1 MFKVKTN
8 GRIKK
13 IVMISAACTMMS
25 MYGAPISSTEAAI
38 RSHAPS
44 VYVTP
49 QNTAASDIISIDWSP
64 IQTAPYTYWA
74 VHNWNQGGEGG
85 GYAGF
90 QQQSGFDQAG
100 KRTLHF
106 ALWDPIASNQ
116 AIKAEYLSPTSE
128 ASRFGGEGTGLKVQ
142 TTYNWKDSEWY
153 RMTLRSWQED
163 GHTKF
168 GQWIKDN
175 KLNQWK
181 LVAIMDHPVANV
193 PFNYGLSM
201 FQEDW
206 AGNGQDVREARLKNG
221 YSRKVSDK
229 QWNSWNNQRISG
241 QHDTS
246 YQYDGGATSEYL
258 WVKAGGNTQSTIGTG
273 KTFNINQPSQPEM
286 GNLDFDIQ
294 NIRFE
299 NEKLNVS
306 WKLKEQSTPQFKGKI
321 EIYDN
326 EKLTGQALKVIDNI
340 KSYQTEVS
348 QTMQLPQTAYAK
360 ITLTDIFDRT
370 VEKKVAITNG
380 NSDILVGN
388 QFAWSLKGI
397 SDFEFAK
404 INFNKS
410 KEEMQID
417 LKAGVPHHYF
427 NEIYASIKV
436 QNASGKVVYNKDI
449 YGNKQQNAE
458 SQKVPVKVGDYIELT
473 HLEGVNRATFK
484 NVDNSKQESFG
495 KKAMYEITK
504 EGLKK
509 VEKMP
514 EATILDGNQ
523 FVWSLK
529 GYSDR
534 EIAKVDYNKTSE
546 ELKIKLEAGVPHS
559 YFNSTYASIKVQN
572 SSGSVIYNKEIV
584 GNRQQNAETQTVSVK
599 VGDYIELTHIEGD
612 AVNEKT
618 RATLTNLENNKN
630 ETIGK
635 TARYQVTTEG
645 LKKVEKMPETTILDG
660 KQFAWSLKGYSDRE
674 IAKVDYNKTA
684 EELKIKLEAG
694 IPHSYFNSTYAS
706 IKVQNSS
713 GSVMYNK
720 EIVGN
725 RQQNAE
731 IKTVPIKV
739 GDYIEFTHIEGEAAK
754 EKTRA
759 NLTNLENGKQEYIG
773 KKRIYQITSTGL
785 IRQ

>member
-1 MFKVKTN
+1 MFNVKTR
-8 GRIKK
+8 GRVKK
-13 IVMISAACTMMS
+13 IVMISAVCTMMS
-25 MYGAPISSTEAAI
+25 MYGVPISSTEAAI

-49 QNTAASDIISIDWSP
+49 QNIAASDIISIDWSP
-64 IQTAPYTYWA
+64 VQTAPYTYWA

-90 QQQSGFDQAG
+90 QQQSGFDQTG

-153 RMTLRSWQED
+153 QMTLRSWQED

-193 PFNYGLSM
+193 AFNYGLSM

-246 YQYDGGATSEYL
+246 YQYDGGATSEYV

-370 VEKKVAITNG
+370 VEKKVGITNG

-410 KEEMQID
+410 TEEMKID

-427 NEIYASIKV
+427 NETYASIKL
-436 QNASGKVVYNKDI
+436 QNASGKVVYKKDI
-449 YGNKQQNAE
+449 YGNKQENAE
-458 SQKVPVKVGDYIELT
+458 SQKVSVKVGDYIELI
-473 HLEGVNRATFK
+473 HLEGANRATITNMEK
-484 NVDNSKQESFG
+484 NIQESFG
-495 KKAMYEITK
+495 NKAVYEITK

-509 VEKMP
+509 VDNIVNPKP
-514 EATILDGNQ
+514 DTEAPTQPQGLYASN
-523 FVWSLK
+523 VTTNS
-529 GYSDR
+529 
-534 EIAKVDYNKTSE
+534 V
-546 ELKIKLEAGVPHS
+546 ELKWNPSTDNVGVKEYQVLRDGQLIQTIQGTKFIDQKLTANKEYKYTVKAVDTAGNTSVQSNILPIKTKNQNVSYEKWDPKKAYTKGDKVEHQGKVYEA
-559 YFNSTYASIKVQN
+559 VQN
-572 SSGSVIYNKEIV
+572 HQ
-584 GNRQQNAETQTVSVK
+584 GN
-599 VGDYIELTHIEGD
+599 GDPNWIF
-612 AVNEKT
+612 AVALWN
-618 RATLTNLENNKN
+618 
-630 ETIGK
+630 
-635 TARYQVTTEG
+635 
-645 LKKVEKMPETTILDG
+645 P
-660 KQFAWSLKGYSDRE
+660 
-674 IAKVDYNKTA
+674 
-684 EELKIKLEAG
+684 
-694 IPHSYFNSTYAS
+694 
-706 IKVQNSS
+706 
-713 GSVMYNK
+713 
-720 EIVGN
+720 
-725 RQQNAE
+725 
-731 IKTVPIKV
+731 
-739 GDYIEFTHIEGEAAK
+739 
-754 EKTRA
+754 
-759 NLTNLENGKQEYIG
+759 
-773 KKRIYQITSTGL
+773 L
-785 IRQ
+785 I

>member
-1 MFKVKTN
+1 MFKVKTR
-8 GRIKK
+8 GKIKR
-13 IVMISAACTMMS
+13 IVMVSTACTMLS
-25 MYGAPISSTEAAI
+25 MYGAPISSTEAAT

-64 IQTAPYTYWA
+64 VQTAPYTYWA

-90 QQQSGFDQAG
+90 QQQSGFDQFG

-168 GQWIKDN
+168 GQWIKDTT
-175 KLNQWK
+175 LNQWK

-193 PFNYGLSM
+193 AFNYGLSM

-246 YQYDGGATSEYL
+246 YQYDGGSTSEYL
-258 WVKAGGNTQSTIGTG
+258 WVRAGGNTQSTIGTG

-294 NIRFE
+294 NTRFE
-299 NEKLNVS
+299 VGKLNVS

-326 EKLTGQALKVIDNI
+326 EKLMGQPLKVIDNI

-348 QTMQLPQTAYAK
+348 QTMQLPQTAFAK

-370 VEKKVAITNG
+370 VEKKVEITNG

-388 QFAWSLKGI
+388 RFAWSLKGI

-410 KEEMQID
+410 TEEMQVD

-427 NEIYASIKV
+427 NETYASIKV
-436 QNASGKVVYNKDI
+436 QNASGKVVYSKDI

-473 HLEGVNRATFK
+473 HLEGVHRANFT
-484 NVDNSKQESFG
+484 NLDNSKQESFG
-495 KKAMYEITK
+495 KKAMYEVTK

-523 FVWSLK
+523 FTWFLK

-534 EIAKVDYNKTSE
+534 EIAKVDYNQTAE

-572 SSGSVIYNKEIV
+572 SSGSVMYNKEII
-584 GNRQQNAETQTVSVK
+584 GNRQQNAETQ
-599 VGDYIELTHIEGD
+599 
-612 AVNEKT
+612 
-618 RATLTNLENNKN
+618 
-630 ETIGK
+630 
-635 TARYQVTTEG
+635 
-645 LKKVEKMPETTILDG
+645 
-660 KQFAWSLKGYSDRE
+660 
-674 IAKVDYNKTA
+674 
-684 EELKIKLEAG
+684 
-694 IPHSYFNSTYAS
+694 
-706 IKVQNSS
+706 
-713 GSVMYNK
+713 
-720 EIVGN
+720 
-725 RQQNAE
+725 
-731 IKTVPIKV
+731 TVPIKV
-739 GDYIEFTHIEGEAAK
+739 GDYIEFTHIEGEEAK

-759 NLTNLENGKQEYIG
+759 TLTNLENGKQEYIG
-773 KKRIYQITSTGL
+773 KKRTYQVTSTGL

>member
-1 MFKVKTN
+1 MFKPKTRRRVKQITV
-8 GRIKK
+8 IT
-13 IVMISAACTMMS
+13 AACTMLS
-25 MYGAPISSTEAAI
+25 MFGTPISSTEAAI

-64 IQTAPYTYWA
+64 VQTAPYTYWA

-90 QQQSGFDQAG
+90 QQQSGFDQTG

-193 PFNYGLSM
+193 AFNYGLSM

-241 QHDTS
+241 QQDTS

-258 WVKAGGNTQSTIGTG
+258 WVRAGGNTQSTIGTG

-299 NEKLNVS
+299 AGKLNVS

-326 EKLTGQALKVIDNI
+326 EKLMGQPLKVIDNI

-348 QTMQLPQTAYAK
+348 QTMQLPQTAFAK

-370 VEKKVAITNG
+370 AEKKVEITNG

-388 QFAWSLKGI
+388 QFAWSLKG
-397 SDFEFAK
+397 
-404 INFNKS
+404 
-410 KEEMQID
+410 
-417 LKAGVPHHYF
+417 
-427 NEIYASIKV
+427 
-436 QNASGKVVYNKDI
+436 
-449 YGNKQQNAE
+449 
-458 SQKVPVKVGDYIELT
+458 
-473 HLEGVNRATFK
+473 
-484 NVDNSKQESFG
+484 
-495 KKAMYEITK
+495 
-504 EGLKK
+504 
-509 VEKMP
+509 
-514 EATILDGNQ
+514 
-523 FVWSLK
+523 
-529 GYSDR
+529 YSDR
-534 EIAKVDYNKTSE
+534 EIAKVDYNKAAE

-599 VGDYIELTHIEGD
+599 VGNYIELTHIEGD
-612 AVNEKT
+612 AVKEKT

-635 TARYQVTTEG
+635 TARYQVTKEG

-674 IAKVDYNKTA
+674 IAKVDYNKTT
-684 EELKIKLEAG
+684 EELKVKLEAG
-694 IPHSYFNSTYAS
+694 VPHSYFNSTYAS

-713 GSVMYNK
+713 GSVIYNK
-720 EIVGN
+720 EIMGN

-731 IKTVPIKV
+731 TQTVPIKV

-759 NLTNLENGKQEYIG
+759 TLTNLENGKQEYIG
-773 KKRIYQITSTGL
+773 KKRTYQVTSTGL
-785 IRQ
+785 IIQ

>member
-1 MFKVKTN
+1 MFKVKTR

-13 IVMISAACTMMS
+13 IVMITATCTMIS
-25 MYGAPISSTEAAI
+25 MYGTPISSTEAAI

-64 IQTAPYTYWA
+64 VQTAPYTYWA

-90 QQQSGFDQAG
+90 QQQSGFDQTG

-193 PFNYGLSM
+193 AFNYGLSM

-221 YSRKVSDK
+221 YSRKVSNK

-246 YQYDGGATSEYL
+246 YQYDGGATSEYV

-370 VEKKVAITNG
+370 VEKKVGITNG
-380 NSDILVGN
+380 NADILVGN
-388 QFAWSLKGI
+388 QFA
-397 SDFEFAK
+397 
-404 INFNKS
+404 
-410 KEEMQID
+410 
-417 LKAGVPHHYF
+417 
-427 NEIYASIKV
+427 
-436 QNASGKVVYNKDI
+436 
-449 YGNKQQNAE
+449 
-458 SQKVPVKVGDYIELT
+458 
-473 HLEGVNRATFK
+473 
-484 NVDNSKQESFG
+484 
-495 KKAMYEITK
+495 
-504 EGLKK
+504 
-509 VEKMP
+509 
-514 EATILDGNQ
+514 
-523 FVWSLK
+523 WSLK

-534 EIAKVDYNKTSE
+534 EIAKVDYNKTAE
-546 ELKIKLEAGVPHS
+546 EMKVKLEAGVPHS
-559 YFNSTYASIKVQN
+559 YFTSTYASIKVQN
-572 SSGSVIYNKEIV
+572 ASGSVMYNKEIV
-584 GNRQQNAETQTVSVK
+584 GNRQQNAETQRVPIK
-599 VGDYIELTHIEGD
+599 VGDYIEITHIEGE
-612 AVNEKT
+612 AAKEKT

-635 TARYQVTTEG
+635 TARYQFTKEG

-674 IAKVDYNKTA
+674 IVKVDYNKTA
-684 EELKIKLEAG
+684 EEMKIKLEAG
-694 IPHSYFNSTYAS
+694 VPHSYFNSTYAS
-706 IKVQNSS
+706 IKVQNAS

-731 IKTVPIKV
+731 TQTVSIKV
-739 GDYIEFTHIEGEAAK
+739 GDYIELTHIEGEAAK

-759 NLTNLENGKQEYIG
+759 TLTNLENGKQEYIG
-773 KKRIYQITSTGL
+773 KKRKYQVTSTGL

>member
-1 MFKVKTN
+1 MFKEKTN
-8 GRIKK
+8 GRLKK
-13 IVMISAACTMMS
+13 IVIITAACTMMS

-64 IQTAPYTYWA
+64 VQTAPYTYWA

-90 QQQSGFDQAG
+90 QQQSGFDQTG

-193 PFNYGLSM
+193 AFNYGLSM

-246 YQYDGGATSEYL
+246 YQYDGGANSEYI

-299 NEKLNVS
+299 AEKLNVS

-326 EKLTGQALKVIDNI
+326 EKLMGQPLKVIDNI

-348 QTMQLPQTAYAK
+348 QTMQLPQTAFAK

-370 VEKKVAITNG
+370 VEKKVGITNG
-380 NSDILVGN
+380 NFDILVGN
-388 QFAWSLKGI
+388 QFAWSLKG
-397 SDFEFAK
+397 
-404 INFNKS
+404 
-410 KEEMQID
+410 
-417 LKAGVPHHYF
+417 
-427 NEIYASIKV
+427 
-436 QNASGKVVYNKDI
+436 
-449 YGNKQQNAE
+449 
-458 SQKVPVKVGDYIELT
+458 
-473 HLEGVNRATFK
+473 
-484 NVDNSKQESFG
+484 
-495 KKAMYEITK
+495 
-504 EGLKK
+504 
-509 VEKMP
+509 
-514 EATILDGNQ
+514 
-523 FVWSLK
+523 
-529 GYSDR
+529 YSDR
-534 EIAKVDYNKTSE
+534 GIAKVDYNKAAE

-572 SSGSVIYNKEIV
+572 SSGSVLYNKEIV
-584 GNRQQNAETQTVSVK
+584 GNRQQNTESQTVSVK

-612 AVNEKT
+612 AVKEKT

-635 TARYQVTTEG
+635 TARYQVTKEG

-694 IPHSYFNSTYAS
+694 VPHVYFNSTYAS
-706 IKVQNSS
+706 IKVQSSS

-720 EIVGN
+720 EIMGN

-731 IKTVPIKV
+731 TQTVPIKV

-759 NLTNLENGKQEYIG
+759 TLTNLENGKQEYIG
-773 KKRIYQITSTGL
+773 KKRTYQVTSTGL
-785 IRQ
+785 IRK

>member
-1 MFKVKTN
+1 MFKEKTN
-8 GRIKK
+8 GRLKK
-13 IVMISAACTMMS
+13 IVMFTAACTMIS

-49 QNTAASDIISIDWSP
+49 QNTASSDIISIDWSP
-64 IQTAPYTYWA
+64 VQTAPYTYWA

-90 QQQSGFDQAG
+90 QQQSGFDQNG

-116 AIKAEYLSPTSE
+116 AIKAEYLSLTSE

-175 KLNQWK
+175 KLNEWK

-193 PFNYGLSM
+193 AFNYGLSM

-206 AGNGQDVREARLKNG
+206 AGNGQDVRESRLKNG
-221 YSRKVSDK
+221 YSRKISDK

-273 KTFNINQPSQPEM
+273 KTFTINQPSQPEM

-299 NEKLNVS
+299 AEKLNVS

-326 EKLTGQALKVIDNI
+326 EKLMGQPLKVIDNI

-348 QTMQLPQTAYAK
+348 KTMQLPQTAFAK

-370 VEKKVAITNG
+370 VEKKVEITNG
-380 NSDILVGN
+380 NFDILVGN
-388 QFAWSLKGI
+388 QFA
-397 SDFEFAK
+397 
-404 INFNKS
+404 
-410 KEEMQID
+410 
-417 LKAGVPHHYF
+417 
-427 NEIYASIKV
+427 
-436 QNASGKVVYNKDI
+436 
-449 YGNKQQNAE
+449 
-458 SQKVPVKVGDYIELT
+458 
-473 HLEGVNRATFK
+473 
-484 NVDNSKQESFG
+484 
-495 KKAMYEITK
+495 
-504 EGLKK
+504 
-509 VEKMP
+509 
-514 EATILDGNQ
+514 
-523 FVWSLK
+523 WSLK

-534 EIAKVDYNKTSE
+534 EIAKVDYNKAAE

-572 SSGSVIYNKEIV
+572 SSGSVLYNKEIV
-584 GNRQQNAETQTVSVK
+584 GNRQQNTETQTVSVK

-612 AVNEKT
+612 AVKEKT

-635 TARYQVTTEG
+635 TARYQVTKQG

-660 KQFAWSLKGYSDRE
+660 NQFAWSLKGYSDRE
-674 IAKVDYNKTA
+674 IAKVDYDKTA

-694 IPHSYFNSTYAS
+694 VPHSYFNSTYAS
-706 IKVQNSS
+706 IKVQGSS

-720 EIVGN
+720 EIMGN

-731 IKTVPIKV
+731 TQTVPIKM

-759 NLTNLENGKQEYIG
+759 TLTNLENGKQEYIG
-773 KKRIYQITSTGL
+773 KKRTYQVTSTGL
-785 IRQ
+785 IRK

>member
-1 MFKVKTN
+1 MFKEKTN
-8 GRIKK
+8 GRLKK
-13 IVMISAACTMMS
+13 IVMFTAACTMMS

-64 IQTAPYTYWA
+64 VQTAPYTYWA

-90 QQQSGFDQAG
+90 QQQSGFDQTG

-128 ASRFGGEGTGLKVQ
+128 ANRFGGEGTGLKVQ

-193 PFNYGLSM
+193 AFNYGLSM

-229 QWNSWNNQRISG
+229 KWNSWNNQRISG

-246 YQYDGGATSEYL
+246 YQYDGGANSEYI

-299 NEKLNVS
+299 AEKLNVS

-326 EKLTGQALKVIDNI
+326 EKLMGQPLKVIDNI

-348 QTMQLPQTAYAK
+348 QTMQLPQTAFAK

-370 VEKKVAITNG
+370 VEKKVGITNG

-388 QFAWSLKGI
+388 QFAWSLKG
-397 SDFEFAK
+397 
-404 INFNKS
+404 
-410 KEEMQID
+410 
-417 LKAGVPHHYF
+417 
-427 NEIYASIKV
+427 
-436 QNASGKVVYNKDI
+436 
-449 YGNKQQNAE
+449 
-458 SQKVPVKVGDYIELT
+458 
-473 HLEGVNRATFK
+473 
-484 NVDNSKQESFG
+484 
-495 KKAMYEITK
+495 
-504 EGLKK
+504 
-509 VEKMP
+509 
-514 EATILDGNQ
+514 
-523 FVWSLK
+523 
-529 GYSDR
+529 YSDR
-534 EIAKVDYNKTSE
+534 GIAKVDYNKAAE

-572 SSGSVIYNKEIV
+572 SSGSVLYNKEIV
-584 GNRQQNAETQTVSVK
+584 GNRQQNTESQTVSVK

-612 AVNEKT
+612 AVKEKT

-635 TARYQVTTEG
+635 TARYQVTKEG

-694 IPHSYFNSTYAS
+694 VPHSYFNSTYAS
-706 IKVQNSS
+706 IKVQSSS

-720 EIVGN
+720 EIMGN

-731 IKTVPIKV
+731 TQTVSIKV

-759 NLTNLENGKQEYIG
+759 TLTNLENGKQEYIG
-773 KKRIYQITSTGL
+773 NKRTYQVTSTGL
-785 IRQ
+785 IRK

>member
-1 MFKVKTN
+1 MFKEKNN
-8 GRIKK
+8 GRLKK
-13 IVMISAACTMMS
+13 IVIITAACTMLS
-25 MYGAPISSTEAAI
+25 MYGAPISSTKAAI

-44 VYVTP
+44 VYVTA

-64 IQTAPYTYWA
+64 VQIAPYTYWA

-90 QQQSGFDQAG
+90 QQQSGFDQTG

-193 PFNYGLSM
+193 AFNYGLSM

-221 YSRKVSDK
+221 YSRKVSDQ

-258 WVKAGGNTQSTIGTG
+258 WVKAGGNTQSTIGDG
-273 KTFNINQPSQPEM
+273 KSFNIIQPSQPEM
-286 GNLDFDIQ
+286 GILDFDIQ

-299 NEKLNVS
+299 DEKLNVS

-321 EIYDN
+321 EIYNN
-326 EKLTGQALKVIDNI
+326 EKLMGQPLKVIDNI

-348 QTMQLPQTAYAK
+348 QTMQLPQTAFAK
-360 ITLTDIFDRT
+360 IILTDIFDRT
-370 VEKKVAITNG
+370 VEKKVGITNG

-388 QFAWSLKGI
+388 QFAWSLKG
-397 SDFEFAK
+397 
-404 INFNKS
+404 
-410 KEEMQID
+410 
-417 LKAGVPHHYF
+417 
-427 NEIYASIKV
+427 
-436 QNASGKVVYNKDI
+436 
-449 YGNKQQNAE
+449 
-458 SQKVPVKVGDYIELT
+458 
-473 HLEGVNRATFK
+473 
-484 NVDNSKQESFG
+484 
-495 KKAMYEITK
+495 
-504 EGLKK
+504 
-509 VEKMP
+509 
-514 EATILDGNQ
+514 
-523 FVWSLK
+523 
-529 GYSDR
+529 YSDR
-534 EIAKVDYNKTSE
+534 EIAKVDYNKAAE

-572 SSGSVIYNKEIV
+572 SSGSVLYNKEIV
-584 GNRQQNAETQTVSVK
+584 GNRQQNTESQTVSVK

-612 AVNEKT
+612 AVKEKT
-618 RATLTNLENNKN
+618 RAILTNLENNKN

-635 TARYQVTTEG
+635 TARYLVTKEG

-660 KQFAWSLKGYSDRE
+660 QQFAWSLKGYSDRE

-694 IPHSYFNSTYAS
+694 VPHSYFNSTYAS
-706 IKVQNSS
+706 IKVQGSS

-720 EIVGN
+720 EIMGN

-731 IKTVPIKV
+731 TQTVPIKV

-754 EKTRA
+754 EKSRA
-759 NLTNLENGKQEYIG
+759 TLTNLENGKQEYIG
-773 KKRIYQITSTGL
+773 KKRTYQVTSTGL
-785 IRQ
+785 IRK

>member
-1 MFKVKTN
+1 MFNVKTR
-8 GRIKK
+8 GRVKK

-25 MYGAPISSTEAAI
+25 MYGVQISSTEAAI
-38 RSHAPS
+38 RSNAPS

-64 IQTAPYTYWA
+64 VQTAPYTYWA

-90 QQQSGFDQAG
+90 QQQSGFDQTG

-193 PFNYGLSM
+193 AFNYGLSM

-246 YQYDGGATSEYL
+246 YQYDGGATSEYV

-370 VEKKVAITNG
+370 VEKKVGITNG

-410 KEEMQID
+410 TEEMKID

-427 NEIYASIKV
+427 NETYASIKL
-436 QNASGKVVYNKDI
+436 QNASGKVVYKKDI
-449 YGNKQQNAE
+449 YGNKQENAE
-458 SQKVPVKVGDYIELT
+458 SQKVSVKVGDYIELI
-473 HLEGVNRATFK
+473 HLEGANRATITNMEK
-484 NVDNSKQESFG
+484 NIQESFG
-495 KKAMYEITK
+495 NKAVYEITK

-509 VEKMP
+509 VDNIVNPKP
-514 EATILDGNQ
+514 DTEAPTQPQGLYASN
-523 FVWSLK
+523 V
-529 GYSDR
+529 
-534 EIAKVDYNKTSE
+534 TSNSV
-546 ELKIKLEAGVPHS
+546 ELKWNPSTDNVGVKEYQVLRDGQLIQTIQGTKFIDQNLTANKEYKYTVKAVDTAGNTSVQSNILPIKTKDQNVSYEKWDPKKAYTKGDKVEHQGKVYEA
-559 YFNSTYASIKVQN
+559 VQN
-572 SSGSVIYNKEIV
+572 HQ
-584 GNRQQNAETQTVSVK
+584 GN
-599 VGDYIELTHIEGD
+599 GDPNWIF
-612 AVNEKT
+612 AVALWN
-618 RATLTNLENNKN
+618 
-630 ETIGK
+630 
-635 TARYQVTTEG
+635 
-645 LKKVEKMPETTILDG
+645 P
-660 KQFAWSLKGYSDRE
+660 
-674 IAKVDYNKTA
+674 
-684 EELKIKLEAG
+684 
-694 IPHSYFNSTYAS
+694 
-706 IKVQNSS
+706 
-713 GSVMYNK
+713 
-720 EIVGN
+720 
-725 RQQNAE
+725 
-731 IKTVPIKV
+731 
-739 GDYIEFTHIEGEAAK
+739 
-754 EKTRA
+754 
-759 NLTNLENGKQEYIG
+759 
-773 KKRIYQITSTGL
+773 L
-785 IRQ
+785 I

>member
-1 MFKVKTN
+1 MFKEKIN
-8 GRIKK
+8 RRLKK
-13 IVMISAACTMMS
+13 IVIITAACTMMS

-90 QQQSGFDQAG
+90 QQQSGFDQNG

-193 PFNYGLSM
+193 AFNYGLSM

-221 YSRKVSDK
+221 YSRKVSDQ

-258 WVKAGGNTQSTIGTG
+258 WVKAGGNTQSTIGAG
-273 KTFNINQPSQPEM
+273 KDFNINQPSQPEM
-286 GNLDFDIQ
+286 GILDFDIQ

-299 NEKLNVS
+299 DEKLNIS
-306 WKLKEQSTPQFKGKI
+306 WKLKEQSTPQFKGEI
-321 EIYDN
+321 EIFDN
-326 EKLTGQALKVIDNI
+326 EKLMGQPLKVIDNI

-348 QTMQLPQTAYAK
+348 QTMQLPQTAFAK

-370 VEKKVAITNG
+370 VEKKVEITNG

-388 QFAWSLKGI
+388 QFAWSLKG
-397 SDFEFAK
+397 
-404 INFNKS
+404 
-410 KEEMQID
+410 
-417 LKAGVPHHYF
+417 
-427 NEIYASIKV
+427 
-436 QNASGKVVYNKDI
+436 
-449 YGNKQQNAE
+449 
-458 SQKVPVKVGDYIELT
+458 
-473 HLEGVNRATFK
+473 
-484 NVDNSKQESFG
+484 
-495 KKAMYEITK
+495 
-504 EGLKK
+504 
-509 VEKMP
+509 
-514 EATILDGNQ
+514 
-523 FVWSLK
+523 
-529 GYSDR
+529 YSDR
-534 EIAKVDYNKTSE
+534 EIAKVDYNKAAE

-572 SSGSVIYNKEIV
+572 SSGSVLYNKEIV
-584 GNRQQNAETQTVSVK
+584 GNRQQNTETQTVSVK

-612 AVNEKT
+612 AVKEKT

-635 TARYQVTTEG
+635 TARYQVAKQG

-660 KQFAWSLKGYSDRE
+660 QQFAWSLKGYSDRE

-694 IPHSYFNSTYAS
+694 VPHPYFNSTYAS
-706 IKVQNSS
+706 IKVQGSS

-720 EIVGN
+720 EIMGN

-731 IKTVPIKV
+731 TQTVPIKV

-759 NLTNLENGKQEYIG
+759 TLINLENGKQEYIG
-773 KKRIYQITSTGL
+773 KKRTYQVTSTGL
-785 IRQ
+785 IRK

>member
-1 MFKVKTN
+1 MFKAKTN
-8 GRIKK
+8 GRLKK
-13 IVMISAACTMMS
+13 IVMFTAACTMMS

-64 IQTAPYTYWA
+64 VQTAPYTYWA

-90 QQQSGFDQAG
+90 QQQSGFDQTG

-106 ALWDPIASNQ
+106 ALWDPIASSQ

-128 ASRFGGEGTGLKVQ
+128 ANRFGGEGTGLKVQ

-193 PFNYGLSM
+193 AFNYGLSM

-246 YQYDGGATSEYL
+246 YQYDGGANSEYI

-299 NEKLNVS
+299 AEKLNVS

-326 EKLTGQALKVIDNI
+326 EKLMGQPLKVIDNI

-348 QTMQLPQTAYAK
+348 QTMQLPQTAFAK

-370 VEKKVAITNG
+370 VEKKVGITNG

-388 QFAWSLKGI
+388 QFAWSLKG
-397 SDFEFAK
+397 
-404 INFNKS
+404 
-410 KEEMQID
+410 
-417 LKAGVPHHYF
+417 
-427 NEIYASIKV
+427 
-436 QNASGKVVYNKDI
+436 
-449 YGNKQQNAE
+449 
-458 SQKVPVKVGDYIELT
+458 
-473 HLEGVNRATFK
+473 
-484 NVDNSKQESFG
+484 
-495 KKAMYEITK
+495 
-504 EGLKK
+504 
-509 VEKMP
+509 
-514 EATILDGNQ
+514 
-523 FVWSLK
+523 
-529 GYSDR
+529 YSDR
-534 EIAKVDYNKTSE
+534 GIAKVDYNKAAE

-559 YFNSTYASIKVQN
+559 YFNSTYASVKVQN
-572 SSGSVIYNKEIV
+572 SSGSVLYNKEIV
-584 GNRQQNAETQTVSVK
+584 GNRQQNTESQTVSVK

-612 AVNEKT
+612 AVKEKT

-635 TARYQVTTEG
+635 TARYQVTKEG

-684 EELKIKLEAG
+684 EELKIKLDAG
-694 IPHSYFNSTYAS
+694 VPHVYFNSTYAS
-706 IKVQNSS
+706 IKVQSSS

-720 EIVGN
+720 EIMGN

-731 IKTVPIKV
+731 TQTVPIKV

-759 NLTNLENGKQEYIG
+759 TLTNLENGKQEYIG
-773 KKRIYQITSTGL
+773 KKRTYQVTSTGL
-785 IRQ
+785 IRK

>member
-1 MFKVKTN
+1 MFKVKTR

-13 IVMISAACTMMS
+13 IVMITATCTMIS
-25 MYGAPISSTEAAI
+25 MYGTPISSTEAAI

-64 IQTAPYTYWA
+64 VQTAPYTYWA

-90 QQQSGFDQAG
+90 QQQSGFDQTG

-193 PFNYGLSM
+193 AFNYGLSM

-246 YQYDGGATSEYL
+246 YQYDGGATSEYV

-294 NIRFE
+294 NIHFE
-299 NEKLNVS
+299 YQKLNVS

-370 VEKKVAITNG
+370 VEKKVGITNG

-388 QFAWSLKGI
+388 QFAWSLKG
-397 SDFEFAK
+397 
-404 INFNKS
+404 
-410 KEEMQID
+410 
-417 LKAGVPHHYF
+417 
-427 NEIYASIKV
+427 
-436 QNASGKVVYNKDI
+436 
-449 YGNKQQNAE
+449 
-458 SQKVPVKVGDYIELT
+458 
-473 HLEGVNRATFK
+473 
-484 NVDNSKQESFG
+484 
-495 KKAMYEITK
+495 
-504 EGLKK
+504 
-509 VEKMP
+509 
-514 EATILDGNQ
+514 
-523 FVWSLK
+523 
-529 GYSDR
+529 YSDR
-534 EIAKVDYNKTSE
+534 EIAKVDYNKTAE
-546 ELKIKLEAGVPHS
+546 EMKVKLEAGVPHS
-559 YFNSTYASIKVQN
+559 YFTSTYASIKVQN
-572 SSGSVIYNKEIV
+572 ASGNVMYNKEIV
-584 GNRQQNAETQTVSVK
+584 GNRKQNAETQTVPIK
-599 VGDYIELTHIEGD
+599 VGDYIEFTHIEGE
-612 AVNEKT
+612 AAKEKT

-635 TARYQVTTEG
+635 TARYQFTKEG

-684 EELKIKLEAG
+684 EELKVKLEAG
-694 IPHSYFNSTYAS
+694 VPHSYFNSTYAS
-706 IKVQNSS
+706 IKVHNAS

-731 IKTVPIKV
+731 TQTVPIKV
-739 GDYIEFTHIEGEAAK
+739 GDYIELTHIEGEAAK

-759 NLTNLENGKQEYIG
+759 TLTNLENGKQEYIG
-773 KKRIYQITSTGL
+773 KKRTYQVTSTGL

>member
-1 MFKVKTN
+1 MFKAKTN

-13 IVMISAACTMMS
+13 IVMFTAACTMMS

-49 QNTAASDIISIDWSP
+49 QNTAASDIISIDCSP
-64 IQTAPYTYWA
+64 VQTAPYTYWA

-90 QQQSGFDQAG
+90 QQQSGFDQTG

-128 ASRFGGEGTGLKVQ
+128 ANRFGGEGTGLKVQ

-193 PFNYGLSM
+193 AFNYGLSM

-241 QHDTS
+241 QQDTS

-258 WVKAGGNTQSTIGTG
+258 WVRAGGNTQSTIGTG

-294 NIRFE
+294 NTRFE
-299 NEKLNVS
+299 AGKLNVS

-326 EKLTGQALKVIDNI
+326 EKLMGQPLKVIDNI

-348 QTMQLPQTAYAK
+348 QTMQLPQTAFAK

-370 VEKKVAITNG
+370 VEKKVGITNG

-388 QFAWSLKGI
+388 QFAWSLKG
-397 SDFEFAK
+397 
-404 INFNKS
+404 
-410 KEEMQID
+410 
-417 LKAGVPHHYF
+417 
-427 NEIYASIKV
+427 
-436 QNASGKVVYNKDI
+436 
-449 YGNKQQNAE
+449 
-458 SQKVPVKVGDYIELT
+458 
-473 HLEGVNRATFK
+473 
-484 NVDNSKQESFG
+484 
-495 KKAMYEITK
+495 
-504 EGLKK
+504 
-509 VEKMP
+509 
-514 EATILDGNQ
+514 
-523 FVWSLK
+523 
-529 GYSDR
+529 YSDR
-534 EIAKVDYNKTSE
+534 EIAKVNFNKSAE

-572 SSGSVIYNKEIV
+572 SSGSVLYNKEIV
-584 GNRQQNAETQTVSVK
+584 GNRQQNTESQTVSVK

-612 AVNEKT
+612 AVKEKT

-635 TARYQVTTEG
+635 TARYLVTKEG

-674 IAKVDYNKTA
+674 IAKVDYNKAA

-694 IPHSYFNSTYAS
+694 VPHSYFNSTYAS
-706 IKVQNSS
+706 IKVQSSS

-720 EIVGN
+720 EIRGN

-731 IKTVPIKV
+731 TQTVSIKV

-759 NLTNLENGKQEYIG
+759 ILTNLENGKQEYIG
-773 KKRIYQITSTGL
+773 KKRTYQVTSTGL
-785 IRQ
+785 IRK

>member
-1 MFKVKTN
+1 MFKEKTN
-8 GRIKK
+8 RRLKK
-13 IVMISAACTMMS
+13 IVIITAACTMMS

-64 IQTAPYTYWA
+64 VQTAPYTYWA

-90 QQQSGFDQAG
+90 QQQSGFDQTG

-128 ASRFGGEGTGLKVQ
+128 AGRFGGEGTGLKVQ

-193 PFNYGLSM
+193 AFNYGLSM

-206 AGNGQDVREARLKNG
+206 AGNGNDVREARLKNG

-246 YQYDGGATSEYL
+246 YQYDGGANSEYI

-299 NEKLNVS
+299 AEKLNVS

-326 EKLTGQALKVIDNI
+326 EKLMGQPLKVIDNI

-348 QTMQLPQTAYAK
+348 QTMQLPQTAFAK

-370 VEKKVAITNG
+370 VEKKVGITNG

-388 QFAWSLKGI
+388 QFAWSLKG
-397 SDFEFAK
+397 
-404 INFNKS
+404 
-410 KEEMQID
+410 
-417 LKAGVPHHYF
+417 
-427 NEIYASIKV
+427 
-436 QNASGKVVYNKDI
+436 
-449 YGNKQQNAE
+449 
-458 SQKVPVKVGDYIELT
+458 
-473 HLEGVNRATFK
+473 
-484 NVDNSKQESFG
+484 
-495 KKAMYEITK
+495 
-504 EGLKK
+504 
-509 VEKMP
+509 
-514 EATILDGNQ
+514 
-523 FVWSLK
+523 
-529 GYSDR
+529 YSDR
-534 EIAKVDYNKTSE
+534 GIAKVDYNKAAE

-572 SSGSVIYNKEIV
+572 SSGSVLYNKEIV
-584 GNRQQNAETQTVSVK
+584 GNRQQNTESQTVSVK

-612 AVNEKT
+612 AVKEKT

-635 TARYQVTTEG
+635 TARYQVTIEG

-694 IPHSYFNSTYAS
+694 VPHVYFNSTYAS
-706 IKVQNSS
+706 IKVQSSS
-713 GSVMYNK
+713 GSVMFNK
-720 EIVGN
+720 EIMGN

-731 IKTVPIKV
+731 TQTVPIKV
-739 GDYIEFTHIEGEAAK
+739 GDYIEFTHLEGEAAK

-759 NLTNLENGKQEYIG
+759 TLTNLENGKQEYIG
-773 KKRIYQITSTGL
+773 KKRTYQVTSTGL
-785 IRQ
+785 IRK

>member
-1 MFKVKTN
+1 MFKEKIN
-8 GRIKK
+8 RRLKK
-13 IVMISAACTMMS
+13 IVIITAACTMMS

-64 IQTAPYTYWA
+64 VQTAPYTYWA

-90 QQQSGFDQAG
+90 QQQSGFDQTG

-193 PFNYGLSM
+193 AFNYGLSM

-221 YSRKVSDK
+221 YSRKVSDQ

-258 WVKAGGNTQSTIGTG
+258 WVKAGGNTQSTIGDG
-273 KTFNINQPSQPEM
+273 KSFNIIQPSQPEM
-286 GNLDFDIQ
+286 GILDFDIQ

-299 NEKLNVS
+299 DEKLNVS

-321 EIYDN
+321 EIYNN
-326 EKLTGQALKVIDNI
+326 EKLMGQPLKVIDNI

-348 QTMQLPQTAYAK
+348 QTMQLPQTAFAK
-360 ITLTDIFDRT
+360 IILTDIFDRT
-370 VEKKVAITNG
+370 VEKKVGITNG

-388 QFAWSLKGI
+388 QFAWSLKG
-397 SDFEFAK
+397 
-404 INFNKS
+404 
-410 KEEMQID
+410 
-417 LKAGVPHHYF
+417 
-427 NEIYASIKV
+427 
-436 QNASGKVVYNKDI
+436 
-449 YGNKQQNAE
+449 
-458 SQKVPVKVGDYIELT
+458 
-473 HLEGVNRATFK
+473 
-484 NVDNSKQESFG
+484 
-495 KKAMYEITK
+495 
-504 EGLKK
+504 
-509 VEKMP
+509 
-514 EATILDGNQ
+514 
-523 FVWSLK
+523 
-529 GYSDR
+529 YSDR
-534 EIAKVDYNKTSE
+534 EIAKVDYNKAAE

-572 SSGSVIYNKEIV
+572 SSGSVLYNKEIV
-584 GNRQQNAETQTVSVK
+584 GNRQQNTESQTVSVK

-612 AVNEKT
+612 AVKEKT

-630 ETIGK
+630 ETFGK
-635 TARYQVTTEG
+635 TARYLVTKEG

-660 KQFAWSLKGYSDRE
+660 QQFAWSLKGYSDRE

-694 IPHSYFNSTYAS
+694 VPHSYFNSTYAS
-706 IKVQNSS
+706 IKVQGSS

-720 EIVGN
+720 EIMGN

-731 IKTVPIKV
+731 TQTVPIKV

-754 EKTRA
+754 EKSRA
-759 NLTNLENGKQEYIG
+759 TLTNLENGKQEYIG
-773 KKRIYQITSTGL
+773 KKRTYQVTSTGL
-785 IRQ
+785 IRK

>member
-1 MFKVKTN
+1 MFKAKTN

-13 IVMISAACTMMS
+13 IVMFTAACTMMS

-64 IQTAPYTYWA
+64 VQTAPYTYWA

-90 QQQSGFDQAG
+90 QQQSGFDQTG

-128 ASRFGGEGTGLKVQ
+128 ANRFGGEGTGLKVQ

-193 PFNYGLSM
+193 AFNYGLSM

-221 YSRKVSDK
+221 YSRKVSNK

-241 QHDTS
+241 QQDTS

-258 WVKAGGNTQSTIGTG
+258 WVRAGGNTQSTIGTG

-294 NIRFE
+294 NTRFE
-299 NEKLNVS
+299 AGKLNVS

-326 EKLTGQALKVIDNI
+326 EKLMGQPLKVIDNI

-348 QTMQLPQTAYAK
+348 QTMQLPQTAFAK

-370 VEKKVAITNG
+370 VEKKVGITNG

-388 QFAWSLKGI
+388 QFAWSLKG
-397 SDFEFAK
+397 
-404 INFNKS
+404 
-410 KEEMQID
+410 
-417 LKAGVPHHYF
+417 
-427 NEIYASIKV
+427 
-436 QNASGKVVYNKDI
+436 
-449 YGNKQQNAE
+449 
-458 SQKVPVKVGDYIELT
+458 
-473 HLEGVNRATFK
+473 
-484 NVDNSKQESFG
+484 
-495 KKAMYEITK
+495 
-504 EGLKK
+504 
-509 VEKMP
+509 
-514 EATILDGNQ
+514 
-523 FVWSLK
+523 
-529 GYSDR
+529 YSDR
-534 EIAKVDYNKTSE
+534 EIAKVNFNKSAE

-572 SSGSVIYNKEIV
+572 SSGSVLYNKEIV
-584 GNRQQNAETQTVSVK
+584 GNRQQNTESQTVSVK

-612 AVNEKT
+612 AVKEKT

-635 TARYQVTTEG
+635 TARYLVTKEG

-674 IAKVDYNKTA
+674 IAKVDYNKAA

-694 IPHSYFNSTYAS
+694 VPHSYFNSTYAS
-706 IKVQNSS
+706 IKVQSSS

-720 EIVGN
+720 EIRGN

-731 IKTVPIKV
+731 TQTVSIKV

-759 NLTNLENGKQEYIG
+759 ILTNLENGKQEYIG
-773 KKRIYQITSTGL
+773 KKRTYQVTSTGL
-785 IRQ
+785 IRK

>member
-1 MFKVKTN
+1 MFKEKNN
-8 GRIKK
+8 GRLKK
-13 IVMISAACTMMS
+13 IVIITAACTMLS
-25 MYGAPISSTEAAI
+25 MYGAPISSTKAAI

-64 IQTAPYTYWA
+64 VQTAPYTYWA

-90 QQQSGFDQAG
+90 QQQSGFDQTG

-193 PFNYGLSM
+193 AFNYGLSM

-221 YSRKVSDK
+221 YSRKVSDQ

-258 WVKAGGNTQSTIGTG
+258 WVKAGGNTQSTIGDG
-273 KTFNINQPSQPEM
+273 KSFNIIQPSQPEM
-286 GNLDFDIQ
+286 GILDFDIQ

-299 NEKLNVS
+299 DEKLNVS

-321 EIYDN
+321 EIYNN
-326 EKLTGQALKVIDNI
+326 EKLMGQPLKVIDNI

-348 QTMQLPQTAYAK
+348 QTMQLPQTAFAK
-360 ITLTDIFDRT
+360 IILTDIFDRT
-370 VEKKVAITNG
+370 VEKKVGITNG

-388 QFAWSLKGI
+388 QFAWSLKG
-397 SDFEFAK
+397 
-404 INFNKS
+404 
-410 KEEMQID
+410 
-417 LKAGVPHHYF
+417 
-427 NEIYASIKV
+427 
-436 QNASGKVVYNKDI
+436 
-449 YGNKQQNAE
+449 
-458 SQKVPVKVGDYIELT
+458 
-473 HLEGVNRATFK
+473 
-484 NVDNSKQESFG
+484 
-495 KKAMYEITK
+495 
-504 EGLKK
+504 
-509 VEKMP
+509 
-514 EATILDGNQ
+514 
-523 FVWSLK
+523 
-529 GYSDR
+529 YSDR
-534 EIAKVDYNKTSE
+534 EIAKVDYNKAAE

-572 SSGSVIYNKEIV
+572 SSGSVLYNKEIV
-584 GNRQQNAETQTVSVK
+584 GNRQQNTESQTVSVK

-612 AVNEKT
+612 AVKEKT
-618 RATLTNLENNKN
+618 RAILTNLENNKN

-635 TARYQVTTEG
+635 TARYLVTKEG

-660 KQFAWSLKGYSDRE
+660 QQFAWSLKGYSDRE

-694 IPHSYFNSTYAS
+694 VPHSYFNSTYAS
-706 IKVQNSS
+706 IKVQGSS

-720 EIVGN
+720 EIMGN

-731 IKTVPIKV
+731 TQTVPIKV

-754 EKTRA
+754 EKSRA
-759 NLTNLENGKQEYIG
+759 ILTNLENGKQEYIG
-773 KKRIYQITSTGL
+773 KKRTYQVTSTGL
-785 IRQ
+785 IRK

>member
-1 MFKVKTN
+1 MFKPKTRR
-8 GRIKK
+8 RIKQ
-13 IVMISAACTMMS
+13 IVVITAACTMLS
-25 MYGAPISSTEAAI
+25 MFGTPISSTEAAI

-64 IQTAPYTYWA
+64 VQTAPYTYWA

-90 QQQSGFDQAG
+90 QQQSGFDQTG

-193 PFNYGLSM
+193 AFNYGLSM

-221 YSRKVSDK
+221 YSRKASDK

-241 QHDTS
+241 QHDSS
-246 YQYDGGATSEYL
+246 YQYDGGATSEYV

-273 KTFNINQPSQPEM
+273 KTFNLNQPSQPEM

-306 WKLKEQSTPQFKGKI
+306 WKLKEQSTPQFKGEI

-348 QTMQLPQTAYAK
+348 QIMQLPQTTYAK

-404 INFNKS
+404 INFHKS

-417 LKAGVPHHYF
+417 LKVGVPHHYF
-427 NEIYASIKV
+427 NE
-436 QNASGKVVYNKDI
+436 
-449 YGNKQQNAE
+449 
-458 SQKVPVKVGDYIELT
+458 
-473 HLEGVNRATFK
+473 
-484 NVDNSKQESFG
+484 
-495 KKAMYEITK
+495 
-504 EGLKK
+504 
-509 VEKMP
+509 
-514 EATILDGNQ
+514 
-523 FVWSLK
+523 
-529 GYSDR
+529 
-534 EIAKVDYNKTSE
+534 
-546 ELKIKLEAGVPHS
+546 
-559 YFNSTYASIKVQN
+559 TYASIKVQN

-618 RATLTNLENNKN
+618 RATLMNLENNKN

-731 IKTVPIKV
+731 TKTVPIKV

-759 NLTNLENGKQEYIG
+759 TLTNLENGKQEYIG
-773 KKRIYQITSTGL
+773 KKRIYQVTSTGL

>member
-1 MFKVKTN
+1 
-8 GRIKK
+8 
-13 IVMISAACTMMS
+13 MISAACTMMS
-25 MYGAPISSTEAAI
+25 MYGVPISSTEAAI
-38 RSHAPS
+38 RSHVPS

-49 QNTAASDIISIDWSP
+49 QNTAASDIISIDWP
-64 IQTAPYTYWA
+64 PVQTAPYTYWA

-85 GYAGF
+85 GYVGF
-90 QQQSGFDQAG
+90 QQQSGFDQTG

-193 PFNYGLSM
+193 AFNYGLSM

-229 QWNSWNNQRISG
+229 QWNYWNNQRISW

-246 YQYDGGATSEYL
+246 YQYDGGATSEYV

-326 EKLTGQALKVIDNI
+326 EKLTGQALKVIENI

-360 ITLTDIFDRT
+360 ITLTDIFDQT
-370 VEKKVAITNG
+370 VEKKVGITNG

-410 KEEMQID
+410 TEEMKID

-427 NEIYASIKV
+427 NETYASIKL
-436 QNASGKVVYNKDI
+436 QNASGKVVYKKDI
-449 YGNKQQNAE
+449 YGNKKQNAE
-458 SQKVPVKVGDYIELT
+458 SQKVPVKVGDYIELI
-473 HLEGVNRATFK
+473 HLEGANRATITNMEK
-484 NVDNSKQESFG
+484 NIQESFG
-495 KKAMYEITK
+495 NKAVYEITK

-509 VEKMP
+509 VDNIVNPKP
-514 EATILDGNQ
+514 DTEAPTQPQGLYASNVTSNSVELKWNPATDNVG
-523 FVWSLK
+523 VK
-529 GYSDR
+529 GYQILRDGQLIQIIQGTKFIDQNLTANK
-534 EIAKVDYNKTSE
+534 EYKYTVKAVDIAGNTSVQSNILPIKTKDQNVSYEKWDPKKAYIKGDKVEHQGKVY
-546 ELKIKLEAGVPHS
+546 EA
-559 YFNSTYASIKVQN
+559 VQN
-572 SSGSVIYNKEIV
+572 HQ
-584 GNRQQNAETQTVSVK
+584 GN
-599 VGDYIELTHIEGD
+599 GDPNWIF
-612 AVNEKT
+612 AVALWK
-618 RATLTNLENNKN
+618 
-630 ETIGK
+630 
-635 TARYQVTTEG
+635 
-645 LKKVEKMPETTILDG
+645 P
-660 KQFAWSLKGYSDRE
+660 
-674 IAKVDYNKTA
+674 
-684 EELKIKLEAG
+684 
-694 IPHSYFNSTYAS
+694 
-706 IKVQNSS
+706 
-713 GSVMYNK
+713 
-720 EIVGN
+720 
-725 RQQNAE
+725 
-731 IKTVPIKV
+731 
-739 GDYIEFTHIEGEAAK
+739 
-754 EKTRA
+754 
-759 NLTNLENGKQEYIG
+759 
-773 KKRIYQITSTGL
+773 L
-785 IRQ
+785 I

>member
-1 MFKVKTN
+1 MFKVKTR
-8 GRIKK
+8 GKIKE
-13 IVMISAACTMMS
+13 IVMVSTACTMLS
-25 MYGAPISSTEAAI
+25 MYGAPISSTEAAT

-64 IQTAPYTYWA
+64 VQTAPYTYWA

-90 QQQSGFDQAG
+90 QQQSGFDQFG

-193 PFNYGLSM
+193 AFNYGLSM

-258 WVKAGGNTQSTIGTG
+258 WVRAGGNTQSTIGTG

-294 NIRFE
+294 NTRFE
-299 NEKLNVS
+299 DGKLNVS

-326 EKLTGQALKVIDNI
+326 EKLMGQPLKVIDNI
-340 KSYQTEVS
+340 KSYKTEVS
-348 QTMQLPQTAYAK
+348 QTMQLPQTAFAK

-370 VEKKVAITNG
+370 VEKKVEITNG

-388 QFAWSLKGI
+388 QFAWSLKG
-397 SDFEFAK
+397 
-404 INFNKS
+404 
-410 KEEMQID
+410 
-417 LKAGVPHHYF
+417 
-427 NEIYASIKV
+427 
-436 QNASGKVVYNKDI
+436 
-449 YGNKQQNAE
+449 
-458 SQKVPVKVGDYIELT
+458 
-473 HLEGVNRATFK
+473 
-484 NVDNSKQESFG
+484 
-495 KKAMYEITK
+495 
-504 EGLKK
+504 
-509 VEKMP
+509 
-514 EATILDGNQ
+514 
-523 FVWSLK
+523 
-529 GYSDR
+529 YSDR
-534 EIAKVDYNKTSE
+534 EIAKVDYNKAAE

-572 SSGSVIYNKEIV
+572 SSGSVLYNKEIV
-584 GNRQQNAETQTVSVK
+584 GNRQQNTESQTVSVK

-612 AVNEKT
+612 AVKEKT

-635 TARYQVTTEG
+635 TARYLVTKEG

-694 IPHSYFNSTYAS
+694 VPHSYFNSTYAS
-706 IKVQNSS
+706 IKVQGSS
-713 GSVMYNK
+713 GNVMYNK
-720 EIVGN
+720 EIMGN

-731 IKTVPIKV
+731 TQTVPIKV

-754 EKTRA
+754 EKSRA
-759 NLTNLENGKQEYIG
+759 TLTNLENGKQEYIG
-773 KKRIYQITSTGL
+773 KKRTYQVTSTGL
-785 IRQ
+785 IRK

>member
-1 MFKVKTN
+1 MFNVKTR
-8 GRIKK
+8 GRVKK

-25 MYGAPISSTEAAI
+25 MYGVPISSTEAAI
-38 RSHAPS
+38 RSNAPS

-64 IQTAPYTYWA
+64 VQTAPYTYWA

-90 QQQSGFDQAG
+90 QQQSGFDQTG

-193 PFNYGLSM
+193 AFNYGLSM

-246 YQYDGGATSEYL
+246 YQYDGGATSEYV

-370 VEKKVAITNG
+370 VEKKVGITNG

-410 KEEMQID
+410 TEEMKID

-427 NEIYASIKV
+427 NETYASIKL
-436 QNASGKVVYNKDI
+436 QNASGKVVYKKDI

-458 SQKVPVKVGDYIELT
+458 SQKVSVKVGDYIELI
-473 HLEGVNRATFK
+473 HLEGANRATITNMEK
-484 NVDNSKQESFG
+484 NIQGIFG
-495 KKAMYEITK
+495 NKAVYEITK

-509 VEKMP
+509 VDNIVNPKP
-514 EATILDGNQ
+514 DTEAPIQPQGLYASN
-523 FVWSLK
+523 V
-529 GYSDR
+529 
-534 EIAKVDYNKTSE
+534 TSNSV
-546 ELKIKLEAGVPHS
+546 ELKWNPATDNVGVKEYQVLRDGQLIQTIQGTKFIDQNLTANKEYKYTVKAVDTAGNTSVQSNILPIKTKDQNVSYEKWDPKKAYTKGDKVEHQGKVYEA
-559 YFNSTYASIKVQN
+559 VQN
-572 SSGSVIYNKEIV
+572 HQ
-584 GNRQQNAETQTVSVK
+584 GNGDPNWIFAVS
-599 VGDYIELTHIEGD
+599 LW
-612 AVNEKT
+612 N
-618 RATLTNLENNKN
+618 
-630 ETIGK
+630 
-635 TARYQVTTEG
+635 
-645 LKKVEKMPETTILDG
+645 
-660 KQFAWSLKGYSDRE
+660 SL
-674 IAKVDYNKTA
+674 I
-684 EELKIKLEAG
+684 
-694 IPHSYFNSTYAS
+694 
-706 IKVQNSS
+706 
-713 GSVMYNK
+713 
-720 EIVGN
+720 
-725 RQQNAE
+725 
-731 IKTVPIKV
+731 
-739 GDYIEFTHIEGEAAK
+739 
-754 EKTRA
+754 
-759 NLTNLENGKQEYIG
+759 
-773 KKRIYQITSTGL
+773 
-785 IRQ
+785 

>member
-1 MFKVKTN
+1 MFKVKTR
-8 GRIKK
+8 GKIKE
-13 IVMISAACTMMS
+13 IVMVSTACTMLS
-25 MYGAPISSTEAAI
+25 MYGAPISSTEAAT

-64 IQTAPYTYWA
+64 VQTAPYTYWA

-90 QQQSGFDQAG
+90 QQQSGFDQFG

-193 PFNYGLSM
+193 AFNYGLSM

-258 WVKAGGNTQSTIGTG
+258 WVRAGGNTQSTIGTG

-294 NIRFE
+294 NTRFE
-299 NEKLNVS
+299 DGKLNVS

-326 EKLTGQALKVIDNI
+326 EKLMGQPLKVIDNI
-340 KSYQTEVS
+340 KSYKTEVS
-348 QTMQLPQTAYAK
+348 QTMQLPQTAFAK

-370 VEKKVAITNG
+370 VEKKVEITNG

-388 QFAWSLKGI
+388 
-397 SDFEFAK
+397 
-404 INFNKS
+404 
-410 KEEMQID
+410 
-417 LKAGVPHHYF
+417 
-427 NEIYASIKV
+427 
-436 QNASGKVVYNKDI
+436 
-449 YGNKQQNAE
+449 
-458 SQKVPVKVGDYIELT
+458 
-473 HLEGVNRATFK
+473 
-484 NVDNSKQESFG
+484 
-495 KKAMYEITK
+495 
-504 EGLKK
+504 
-509 VEKMP
+509 
-514 EATILDGNQ
+514 
-523 FVWSLK
+523 
-529 GYSDR
+529 
-534 EIAKVDYNKTSE
+534 
-546 ELKIKLEAGVPHS
+546 
-559 YFNSTYASIKVQN
+559 
-572 SSGSVIYNKEIV
+572 
-584 GNRQQNAETQTVSVK
+584 
-599 VGDYIELTHIEGD
+599 
-612 AVNEKT
+612 
-618 RATLTNLENNKN
+618 
-630 ETIGK
+630 
-635 TARYQVTTEG
+635 
-645 LKKVEKMPETTILDG
+645 
-660 KQFAWSLKGYSDRE
+660 QFAWSLKGYSDRE

-694 IPHSYFNSTYAS
+694 VPHSYFNSTYA
-706 IKVQNSS
+706 
-713 GSVMYNK
+713 
-720 EIVGN
+720 
-725 RQQNAE
+725 
-731 IKTVPIKV
+731 
-739 GDYIEFTHIEGEAAK
+739 
-754 EKTRA
+754 
-759 NLTNLENGKQEYIG
+759 
-773 KKRIYQITSTGL
+773 
-785 IRQ
+785 

>member
-1 MFKVKTN
+1 MFKVKTR
-8 GRIKK
+8 GKIKR
-13 IVMISAACTMMS
+13 IVMVSTACTMLS
-25 MYGAPISSTEAAI
+25 MYGAPISSTEAAT

-64 IQTAPYTYWA
+64 VQTAPYTYWA

-90 QQQSGFDQAG
+90 QQQSGFDQFG

-175 KLNQWK
+175 TLNQWK
-181 LVAIMDHPVANV
+181 LVVIMDHPVTNV
-193 PFNYGLSM
+193 AFNYGLSM

-258 WVKAGGNTQSTIGTG
+258 WVRAGGNTQSTIGTG

-294 NIRFE
+294 NTRFE
-299 NEKLNVS
+299 AGKLNVS

-326 EKLTGQALKVIDNI
+326 EKLAGQPLKVIDNI

-348 QTMQLPQTAYAK
+348 QTMQLPQTAFAK

-370 VEKKVAITNG
+370 VEKKVGITNG

-388 QFAWSLKGI
+388 RFAWSLKGI

-410 KEEMQID
+410 TEEMQID

-427 NEIYASIKV
+427 NETYASIKV
-436 QNASGKVVYNKDI
+436 QNALGKVVYNNDI

-458 SQKVPVKVGDYIELT
+458 
-473 HLEGVNRATFK
+473 
-484 NVDNSKQESFG
+484 
-495 KKAMYEITK
+495 
-504 EGLKK
+504 
-509 VEKMP
+509 
-514 EATILDGNQ
+514 
-523 FVWSLK
+523 
-529 GYSDR
+529 
-534 EIAKVDYNKTSE
+534 
-546 ELKIKLEAGVPHS
+546 
-559 YFNSTYASIKVQN
+559 
-572 SSGSVIYNKEIV
+572 
-584 GNRQQNAETQTVSVK
+584 TQTVPVK

-612 AVNEKT
+612 AVKEKK
-618 RATLTNLENNKN
+618 RATLMNLENNKN

-635 TARYQVTTEG
+635 TARYQVTKEG

-674 IAKVDYNKTA
+674 IAKVDYNQTA

-694 IPHSYFNSTYAS
+694 VPHSYFNSTYAS

-720 EIVGN
+720 EIMGN
-725 RQQNAE
+725 GQQNAE
-731 IKTVPIKV
+731 TQTVPIKV
-739 GDYIEFTHIEGEAAK
+739 GDYIEFTHIEGDAAK

-759 NLTNLENGKQEYIG
+759 TLTNLENGKQEYIG
-773 KKRIYQITSTGL
+773 KKRTYQVTSTGL

>member
-1 MFKVKTN
+1 MFKVKTR

-13 IVMISAACTMMS
+13 IVMITAICTMIS
-25 MYGAPISSTEAAI
+25 MYGTPISSTEAAI

-64 IQTAPYTYWA
+64 VQTAPYTYWA

-90 QQQSGFDQAG
+90 QQQSGFDQTG

-116 AIKAEYLSPTSE
+116 AIRAEYLSPTSE

-193 PFNYGLSM
+193 AFNYGLSM

-246 YQYDGGATSEYL
+246 YQYDGGATSEYV

-294 NIRFE
+294 NIHFE
-299 NEKLNVS
+299 NKKLNVS

-370 VEKKVAITNG
+370 VEKKVGITNG

-388 QFAWSLKGI
+388 QFAWSLKG
-397 SDFEFAK
+397 
-404 INFNKS
+404 
-410 KEEMQID
+410 
-417 LKAGVPHHYF
+417 
-427 NEIYASIKV
+427 
-436 QNASGKVVYNKDI
+436 
-449 YGNKQQNAE
+449 
-458 SQKVPVKVGDYIELT
+458 
-473 HLEGVNRATFK
+473 
-484 NVDNSKQESFG
+484 
-495 KKAMYEITK
+495 
-504 EGLKK
+504 
-509 VEKMP
+509 
-514 EATILDGNQ
+514 
-523 FVWSLK
+523 
-529 GYSDR
+529 YSDR
-534 EIAKVDYNKTSE
+534 EIAKVDYNKTAE
-546 ELKIKLEAGVPHS
+546 EMKVKLEAGVPHS
-559 YFNSTYASIKVQN
+559 YFTSTYASIKVQN
-572 SSGSVIYNKEIV
+572 ASGSVMYNKEIV
-584 GNRQQNAETQTVSVK
+584 GNRQQNAETQTVPIK
-599 VGDYIELTHIEGD
+599 VGDYIEFTHIEGE
-612 AVNEKT
+612 AAKEKT

-635 TARYQVTTEG
+635 TARYQFTKEG

-694 IPHSYFNSTYAS
+694 VPHSYFNSTYAS
-706 IKVQNSS
+706 IKVQSAS

-731 IKTVPIKV
+731 TQTVPIKV
-739 GDYIEFTHIEGEAAK
+739 GDYIELTHIEGEAAK

-759 NLTNLENGKQEYIG
+759 TLTNLENGKQEYIG
-773 KKRIYQITSTGL
+773 KKRTYQVTSTGL

>member
-1 MFKVKTN
+1 MFKAKTN

-13 IVMISAACTMMS
+13 IVMFTAACTMMS

-64 IQTAPYTYWA
+64 VQTAPYTYWA

-90 QQQSGFDQAG
+90 QQQSGFDQTG

-128 ASRFGGEGTGLKVQ
+128 ANRFGGEGTGLKVQ

-175 KLNQWK
+175 RLNQWK

-193 PFNYGLSM
+193 AFNYGLSM

-241 QHDTS
+241 QQDTS

-258 WVKAGGNTQSTIGTG
+258 WVRAGGNTQSTIGTG

-294 NIRFE
+294 NTRFE
-299 NEKLNVS
+299 AGKLNVS

-326 EKLTGQALKVIDNI
+326 EKLMGQPLKVIDNI

-348 QTMQLPQTAYAK
+348 QTMQLPQTAFAK

-370 VEKKVAITNG
+370 VEKKVGITNG

-388 QFAWSLKGI
+388 QFAWSLKG
-397 SDFEFAK
+397 
-404 INFNKS
+404 
-410 KEEMQID
+410 
-417 LKAGVPHHYF
+417 
-427 NEIYASIKV
+427 
-436 QNASGKVVYNKDI
+436 
-449 YGNKQQNAE
+449 
-458 SQKVPVKVGDYIELT
+458 
-473 HLEGVNRATFK
+473 
-484 NVDNSKQESFG
+484 
-495 KKAMYEITK
+495 
-504 EGLKK
+504 
-509 VEKMP
+509 
-514 EATILDGNQ
+514 
-523 FVWSLK
+523 
-529 GYSDR
+529 YSDR
-534 EIAKVDYNKTSE
+534 EIAKVNFNKSAE

-572 SSGSVIYNKEIV
+572 SSGSVLYNKEIV
-584 GNRQQNAETQTVSVK
+584 GNRQQNTESQTVSVK

-612 AVNEKT
+612 AVKEKT

-635 TARYQVTTEG
+635 TARYLVTKEG

-694 IPHSYFNSTYAS
+694 VPHSYFNSTYAS
-706 IKVQNSS
+706 IKVQSSS

-720 EIVGN
+720 EIMGN

-731 IKTVPIKV
+731 TQTVSIKV

-759 NLTNLENGKQEYIG
+759 ILTNLENGKQEYIG
-773 KKRIYQITSTGL
+773 KKRTYQVTSTGL
-785 IRQ
+785 LRK

>member
-1 MFKVKTN
+1 MFKEKTN
-8 GRIKK
+8 GRLKK
-13 IVMISAACTMMS
+13 IVMFTTACTMMS

-64 IQTAPYTYWA
+64 VQTAPYTYWA

-90 QQQSGFDQAG
+90 QQQSGFDQTG

-128 ASRFGGEGTGLKVQ
+128 ANRFGGEGTGLKVQ

-193 PFNYGLSM
+193 AFNYGLSM

-246 YQYDGGATSEYL
+246 YQYDGGANSEYI

-299 NEKLNVS
+299 AEKLNVS

-326 EKLTGQALKVIDNI
+326 EKLMGQPLKVIDNI

-348 QTMQLPQTAYAK
+348 QTMQLPQTAFAK

-370 VEKKVAITNG
+370 VEKKVGITNG

-388 QFAWSLKGI
+388 QFAWSLKG
-397 SDFEFAK
+397 
-404 INFNKS
+404 
-410 KEEMQID
+410 
-417 LKAGVPHHYF
+417 
-427 NEIYASIKV
+427 
-436 QNASGKVVYNKDI
+436 
-449 YGNKQQNAE
+449 
-458 SQKVPVKVGDYIELT
+458 
-473 HLEGVNRATFK
+473 
-484 NVDNSKQESFG
+484 
-495 KKAMYEITK
+495 
-504 EGLKK
+504 
-509 VEKMP
+509 
-514 EATILDGNQ
+514 
-523 FVWSLK
+523 
-529 GYSDR
+529 YSDR
-534 EIAKVDYNKTSE
+534 GIAKVDYNKAAE

-572 SSGSVIYNKEIV
+572 SSGSVLYNKEIV
-584 GNRQQNAETQTVSVK
+584 GNRQQNTESQTVSVK

-612 AVNEKT
+612 AVKEKT

-635 TARYQVTTEG
+635 TARYQVTKEG

-694 IPHSYFNSTYAS
+694 VPHVYFNSTYAS
-706 IKVQNSS
+706 IKVQSSS

-720 EIVGN
+720 EIMGN

-731 IKTVPIKV
+731 TQTVPIKV

-759 NLTNLENGKQEYIG
+759 TLTNLENGKQEYIG
-773 KKRIYQITSTGL
+773 NKRTYQVTSTGL
-785 IRQ
+785 IRK

>member
-1 MFKVKTN
+1 MFKVKTR

-13 IVMISAACTMMS
+13 IVMITATCTMIS
-25 MYGAPISSTEAAI
+25 MYGTPISSTEAAI

-44 VYVTP
+44 VYVIP

-64 IQTAPYTYWA
+64 VQTAPYTYWA

-90 QQQSGFDQAG
+90 QQQSGFDQTG

-116 AIKAEYLSPTSE
+116 AIRAEYLSPTSE

-193 PFNYGLSM
+193 AFNYGLSM

-246 YQYDGGATSEYL
+246 YQYDGGATSEYV

-294 NIRFE
+294 NIHFE
-299 NEKLNVS
+299 NKKLNVS

-370 VEKKVAITNG
+370 VEKKVGITNG

-388 QFAWSLKGI
+388 QFAWSLKG
-397 SDFEFAK
+397 
-404 INFNKS
+404 
-410 KEEMQID
+410 
-417 LKAGVPHHYF
+417 
-427 NEIYASIKV
+427 
-436 QNASGKVVYNKDI
+436 
-449 YGNKQQNAE
+449 
-458 SQKVPVKVGDYIELT
+458 
-473 HLEGVNRATFK
+473 
-484 NVDNSKQESFG
+484 
-495 KKAMYEITK
+495 
-504 EGLKK
+504 
-509 VEKMP
+509 
-514 EATILDGNQ
+514 
-523 FVWSLK
+523 
-529 GYSDR
+529 YSDR
-534 EIAKVDYNKTSE
+534 EIAKVDYNKTAE
-546 ELKIKLEAGVPHS
+546 EMKVKLEAGVPHF
-559 YFNSTYASIKVQN
+559 YFTSTYASIKVQN
-572 SSGSVIYNKEIV
+572 ASGSVMYNKEIV
-584 GNRQQNAETQTVSVK
+584 GNRQQNAETQTVPIK
-599 VGDYIELTHIEGD
+599 VGDYIEFTHIEGE
-612 AVNEKT
+612 AAKEKT

-635 TARYQVTTEG
+635 TARYQFTKEG

-674 IAKVDYNKTA
+674 ITKVDYNKTA

-694 IPHSYFNSTYAS
+694 VPHSYFNSTYAS
-706 IKVQNSS
+706 IKVQSAS

-731 IKTVPIKV
+731 TQTVPIKV
-739 GDYIEFTHIEGEAAK
+739 GDYIELTHIEGEAAK

-759 NLTNLENGKQEYIG
+759 TLTNLENGKQEYIG
-773 KKRIYQITSTGL
+773 KKRTYQVTSTGL